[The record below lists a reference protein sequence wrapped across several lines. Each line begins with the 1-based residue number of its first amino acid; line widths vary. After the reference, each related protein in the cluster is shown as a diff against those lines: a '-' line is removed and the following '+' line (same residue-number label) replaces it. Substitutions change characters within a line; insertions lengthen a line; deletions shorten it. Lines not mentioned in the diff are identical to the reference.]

1 MVFDDNKDGR
11 AFLLADPN
19 DGWGRGWLTHDTSE
33 FGDDH
38 GRVPMFA
45 DVNFIGEAFDED
57 GGDEGMKRKKK
68 SSFKADA
75 GKENW
80 RDWQ

>member
-1 MVFDDNKDGR
+1 MSEVGFDQ
-11 AFLLADPN
+11 
-19 DGWGRGWLTHDTSE
+19 GRGPTS
-33 FGDDH
+33 
-38 GRVPMFA
+38 A
-45 DVNFIGEAFDED
+45 DANIAVSASKEE